1 MKNSKISF
9 AIVFF
14 LAVMHIVTAQEKSEY
29 KLGFKGGVN
38 FTNVGTT
45 TGVTNKS
52 LTGVH
57 FGLFAKLPIT
67 NSFAVQPELYFTTKG
82 GELTYQNVVVDGT
95 AKFNLN
101 YIEVPVLAVFKIF
114 PGFNFQVGPYAS
126 YLVSSK
132 VTNVNDVTFNFEDNI
147 QSGDFNKFDTGLMAG
162 FGIDIKSVEIGVR
175 YNFGLLKVGKDK
187 TYLGTNYIFP
197 DGKNSAINAYVSY
210 SIF

>member
-1 MKNSKISF
+1 MKNSKISL
-9 AIVFF
+9 ALVFF
-14 LAVMHIVTAQEKSEY
+14 LGVMQIVTAQEKSEY

-67 NSFAVQPELYFTTKG
+67 DKVAIQPELYFTTKG
-82 GELTYQNVVVDGT
+82 GKLTYQNVVVDGT

-114 PGFNFQVGPYAS
+114 KGFNFQVGPYAS
-126 YLVSSK
+126 YLVNSK
-132 VTNVNDVTFNFEDNI
+132 VTNASDVTFNFEDNI
-147 QSGDFNKFDTGLMAG
+147 QSGDFKKFDTGIVAG
-162 FGIDIKSVEIGVR
+162 FGIEVKKVEVGVR
-175 YNFGLLKVGKDK
+175 YNFGLIKVGKDK
-187 TYLGTNYIFP
+187 TYSDGNYIFP

>member
-126 YLVSSK
+126 YLVSSN

>member
-1 MKNSKISF
+1 MKKSKISF

-14 LAVMHIVTAQEKSEY
+14 LAVIQIVTAQEKIEY

-57 FGLFAKLPIT
+57 FGIFAKLPIT
-67 NSFAVQPELYFTTKG
+67 NKVAIQPELYFTTKG
-82 GELTYQNVVVDGT
+82 GELTYQNVIVDGT

-126 YLVSSK
+126 YLVNSK
-132 VTNVNDVTFNFEDNI
+132 VTNVSDVTFNFEDNI
-147 QSGDFNKFDTGLMAG
+147 QSGDFKKFDTGIVAG
-162 FGIDIKSVEIGVR
+162 FGVEVKKVEIGVR

-187 TYLGTNYIFP
+187 TYSGGNYIFP

>member
-1 MKNSKISF
+1 MKNSKISLVL
-9 AIVFF
+9 VFF
-14 LAVMHIVTAQEKSEY
+14 FAVIQITTAQEKSEY
-29 KLGFKGGVN
+29 KLGFKGGIN

-132 VTNVNDVTFNFEDNI
+132 VKNVNEVSFNFEDNI

-162 FGIDIKSVEIGVR
+162 FGIDVKSVEIGVR

>member
-1 MKNSKISF
+1 MKNSKISLVL
-9 AIVFF
+9 VFF
-14 LAVMHIVTAQEKSEY
+14 FAVIQISTAQEKSEY

-132 VTNVNDVTFNFEDNI
+132 VKNVNEVSFNFEDNI
-147 QSGDFNKFDTGLMAG
+147 QSGDFNKFDTGVMAG
-162 FGIDIKSVEIGVR
+162 FGIDVKSVEIGVR

>member
-1 MKNSKISF
+1 MKHSKISLVL
-9 AIVFF
+9 VFF
-14 LAVMHIVTAQEKSEY
+14 FAVIQISTAQEKSEY

-45 TGVTNKS
+45 TGVSNKS

-132 VTNVNDVTFNFEDNI
+132 VKNVNEVSFNFEDNI

-162 FGIDIKSVEIGVR
+162 FGIDVKSVEIGVR

>member
-1 MKNSKISF
+1 MKNSKISLTL
-9 AIVFF
+9 VFF
-14 LAVMHIVTAQEKSEY
+14 LAVIQVITAQEKSEY

-67 NSFAVQPELYFTTKG
+67 ESLAVQPELYFTTKG

-132 VTNVNDVTFNFEDNI
+132 VTNVDDVTFNFEDNI
-147 QSGDFNKFDTGLMAG
+147 QSGDFNKFDTGVMAG
-162 FGIDIKSVEIGVR
+162 FGIAVKSVEIGVR

-210 SIF
+210 YIF